1 LERFLTDSAA
11 ERGPAANIG
20 RTIIHETA
28 RGKLF
33 IRTICPPGFFSDL
46 KLDEGLGRFSH
57 YSSIIHNLEAFET
70 IASRKEG
77 RVTLAL
83 LEPNLIVGYGTC
95 WYPDPDERWSAL
107 GELMYEMSSVEV
119 SRNFR
124 GLQLAGLI
132 LEATMNE
139 DFFED
144 KITYMCGF
152 SWHWDLE
159 GSGMNAVQY
168 RQVMMRLYSR
178 VGFREVYTNEP
189 NIALRE
195 ENVMM
200 IRLGS
205 RVTPEDRQRFRYL
218 RFGVKPQQ

>member
-1 LERFLTDSAA
+1 MTDCLTERESIG
-11 ERGPAANIG
+11 RPG
-20 RTIIHETA
+20 RTIIHETPK
-28 RGKLF
+28 GKLL
-33 IRTICPPGFFSDL
+33 IRSNCPPGFCADL
-46 KLDEGLGRFSH
+46 KLEEGLGHFSR
-57 YSSIIHNLEAFET
+57 YSSIIRKLEEFET
-70 IASRKEG
+70 IACRQEG

-83 LEPNLIVGYGTC
+83 AEPNLIVGYGTC
-95 WYPDPDERWSAL
+95 WYPAPDDRWSAL
-107 GELMYEMSSVEV
+107 GELMYEMGAVEV

-124 GLQLAGLI
+124 SLQLAGLI

-168 RQVMMRLYSR
+168 RQMMMKLYSR

-189 NIALRE
+189 NIAMRE

-200 IRLGS
+200 IRVGS

-218 RFGVKPQQ
+218 RFGIKQPK

>member
-1 LERFLTDSAA
+1 
-11 ERGPAANIG
+11 
-20 RTIIHETA
+20 
-28 RGKLF
+28 
-33 IRTICPPGFFSDL
+33 
-46 KLDEGLGRFSH
+46 
-57 YSSIIHNLEAFET
+57 
-70 IASRKEG
+70 
-77 RVTLAL
+77 
-83 LEPNLIVGYGTC
+83 
-95 WYPDPDERWSAL
+95 
-107 GELMYEMSSVEV
+107 MYEMAAVEV

-124 GLQLAGLI
+124 SLQIAGRI

-168 RQVMMRLYSR
+168 RQVMMKLYSR
-178 VGFREVYTNEP
+178 AGFREVYTNEP

-200 IRLGS
+200 IRVGS
-205 RVTPEDRQRFRYL
+205 RVTSEDRQKFRYL
-218 RFGVKPQQ
+218 RFGVKPPK

>member
-1 LERFLTDSAA
+1 MTDSASGF
-11 ERGPAANIG
+11 RVPGNVG
-20 RTIIHETA
+20 RTIVYETA
-28 RGKLF
+28 RGKLL
-33 IRTICPPGFFSDL
+33 IQSNCPPGFYADL
-46 KLDEGLGRFSH
+46 KLDEGLGHFSH
-57 YSSIIHNLEAFET
+57 YSSIIHKLEAFEA
-70 IASRKEG
+70 ISRRKEG

-83 LEPNLIVGYGTC
+83 VEPNVIVGYGTC
-95 WYPDPDERWSAL
+95 WYPAPDDRWSAL
-107 GELMYEMSSVEV
+107 GELMYEMASVEV

-124 GLQLAGLI
+124 SLQIAGRI
-132 LEATMNE
+132 LEATMDE

-144 KITYMCGF
+144 KITYMCGY

-168 RQVMMRLYSR
+168 RQVMMKLYRR

-200 IRLGS
+200 IRVGS
-205 RVTPEDRQRFRYL
+205 RVAEEDRKRFRYL
-218 RFGVKPQQ
+218 RFGIKPPK

>member
-1 LERFLTDSAA
+1 MTDSAA
-11 ERGPAANIG
+11 GFGVQANVG
-20 RTIIHETA
+20 RTIVYETA
-28 RGKLF
+28 RGKLL
-33 IRTICPPGFFSDL
+33 IQSNCPPGFYADL
-46 KLDEGLGRFSH
+46 KLDEGLGHFSH
-57 YSSIIHNLEAFET
+57 YSSIIHKLEAFEA
-70 IASRKEG
+70 ISRRKEG

-83 LEPNLIVGYGTC
+83 VEPNVIVGYGTC
-95 WYPDPDERWSAL
+95 WYPAPDDRWSAL
-107 GELMYEMSSVEV
+107 GELMYEMASVEV

-124 GLQLAGLI
+124 SLQIAGRL
-132 LEATMNE
+132 LEATMDE

-168 RQVMMRLYSR
+168 RQVMMKLYRR

-200 IRLGS
+200 IRVGS
-205 RVTPEDRQRFRYL
+205 RVAEEDRKRFRYL
-218 RFGVKPQQ
+218 RFGIKPPK

>member
-1 LERFLTDSAA
+1 LTDLSKERDRAGRVGAA
-11 ERGPAANIG
+11 V
-20 RTIIHETA
+20 IHETPM
-28 RGKLF
+28 GKLM
-33 IRTICPPGFFSDL
+33 IRSNCPPGCYAGL
-46 KLDEGLGRFSH
+46 QLEEGLGHFSH
-57 YSSIIHNLEAFET
+57 YSSIIHKLEAFET

-95 WYPDPDERWSAL
+95 WYPDSDDRWSAL
-107 GELMYEMSSVEV
+107 GELMYEMGAVEV

-124 GLQLAGLI
+124 SLQLAGRI
-132 LEATMNE
+132 LEATLNE

-159 GSGMNAVQY
+159 GSGMNAVRY
-168 RQVMMRLYSR
+168 RQMMMKLYSR

-195 ENVMM
+195 ENLMM
-200 IRLGS
+200 IRVGS
-205 RVTPEDRQRFRYL
+205 RVTPEDQRRFRYL
-218 RFGVKPQQ
+218 RFGIRQPK

>member
-1 LERFLTDSAA
+1 LTDSVA
-11 ERGPAANIG
+11 ERGPAANVG
-20 RTIIHETA
+20 RTIIHETP
-28 RGKLF
+28 RGKLL
-33 IRTICPPGFFSDL
+33 IRTNCPPGFFSDV
-46 KLDEGLGRFSH
+46 KLEEGLGRFSH
-57 YSSIIHNLEAFET
+57 YSSIIHKLEVFET
-70 IASRKEG
+70 IACRKEG

-107 GELMYEMSSVEV
+107 GDLMYEMSSVEV

-205 RVTPEDRQRFRYL
+205 RVTQEDRQRFRYL